1 MPAPRIHVTV
11 GLTLPAG
18 SYASRRI
25 DLTVE
30 RDVGSDYMVDVHALR
45 LELEKELDDWKSQH
59 AQNAQ
64 TTSNAQFARN
74 VSGTVHTPVST
85 KILTDQGTIASVTEQ
100 MIEAELDQ
108 VNWIDNSKRTGWFAP
123 LIEIPQPIRDA
134 LINKFLANQGK
145 SVRIGGYN
153 YTRFGEDSGLLGKF
167 PIKETK
173 Q

>member
-1 MPAPRIHVTV
+1 
-11 GLTLPAG
+11 
-18 SYASRRI
+18 
-25 DLTVE
+25 
-30 RDVGSDYMVDVHALR
+30 MVDVHALR
-45 LELEKELDDWKSQH
+45 LELEKELDDWKTQH
-59 AQNAQ
+59 EQNAQ
-64 TTSNAQFARN
+64 TTSNVQTAQNA
-74 VSGTVHTPVST
+74 SGSQNASTTVHTPVST

-108 VNWIDNSKRTGWFAP
+108 VNWIDNSKRTGWFTP
-123 LIEIPQPIRDA
+123 LIEIPDPIRDA

-167 PIKETK
+167 PIKERK